1 MRRRRFVS
9 GLGLVPALLVGSL
22 APGPTAWADVRP
34 AKKPATTTTTLSPRE
49 ARVQELRQLV
59 GEASSQEGNL
69 LTEIADIE
77 SRLNDLDDAVYDLTK
92 QTTAAQRRLDTA
104 QRTLQKAE
112 ADQDTAVRRLGAVQA
127 QVDASRQ
134 EMNQT
139 VAAMYQRGTSEEQAV
154 YVALVEG
161 AATPQ
166 DLFSAQRYMAGT
178 IKSDRR
184 DLDHFVALKEDA
196 DQLRHQV
203 DARAEE
209 IRVTRDQQ
217 AAERDRLTGLKD
229 QALANRAAAKS
240 EEDRQQ
246 DLLKQVQD
254 QKADFQSELNA
265 LQVESG
271 AVGEF
276 LRQVQAGQKL
286 ASRRKRTFKAPV
298 AGPISSGFGI
308 RVHPILGDVRMHT
321 GVDFAVGTGFPIK
334 AAGPGIVVWAGPR
347 GGYGNAVIIDHRNGL
362 ATLYAHQSRVNV
374 TVGDK
379 VTSGQIVGFVGQ
391 TGMSTGPHL
400 HFEVRELGAPVDPLG
415 YL

>member
-1 MRRRRFVS
+1 MHRRPFASV
-9 GLGLVPALLVGSL
+9 LVVLAASIGS
-22 APGPTAWADVRP
+22 APTAWA

-49 ARVQELRQLV
+49 ARIKELRDLV
-59 GEASSQEGNL
+59 GEASEQEAGL

-77 SRLNDLDDAVYDLTK
+77 SRLNDLDDAVADLSK
-92 QTTAAQRRLDTA
+92 QTNAAQRRLDAA
-104 QRTLQKAE
+104 QRKLQKAE
-112 ADQDTAVRRLGAVQA
+112 ADQDVALRRLGAVRA

-134 EMNQT
+134 QMNQT
-139 VAAMYQRGTSEEQAV
+139 VAAMYQRGTSEEQAL

-161 AATPQ
+161 ASTPQ
-166 DLFSAQRYMAGT
+166 DLFSAQRYVAGT

-184 DLDHFVALKEDA
+184 ELDHFIALKDDA
-196 DQLRHQV
+196 DRLKKEV
-203 DARAEE
+203 DAEAEE

-217 AAERDRLTGLKD
+217 AAERDRLVGLKNE
-229 QALANRAAAKS
+229 ALANRAAAKS

-246 DLLKQVQD
+246 ELLKQVQEK
-254 QKADFQSELNA
+254 KADFQSELNA

-271 AVGEF
+271 AVGDF

-286 ASRRKRTFKAPV
+286 APRKKRTFKAPV

-321 GVDFAVGTGFPIK
+321 GIDFAVGTGFPIK
-334 AAGPGIVVWAGPR
+334 AAGPGVVVWAGPR

-362 ATLYAHQSRVNV
+362 ATLYAHHSKVNV
-374 TVGDK
+374 AVGDK
-379 VTSGQIVGFVGQ
+379 VTTGQVVGFVGQ
-391 TGMSTGPHL
+391 TGLATGPHL
-400 HFEVRELGAPVDPLG
+400 HFEVRELGAPVDPML

>member
-1 MRRRRFVS
+1 MRRHRVVS
-9 GLGLVPALLVGSL
+9 GFALILVVGLVASG
-22 APGPTAWADVRP
+22 PGASAAVRP
-34 AKKPATTTTTLSPRE
+34 AKKPSTTTTTLSPRE
-49 ARVQELRQLV
+49 ARIQELRDLV
-59 GEASSQEGNL
+59 GEASEQEAGL

-77 SRLNDLDDAVYDLTK
+77 SRLDDLDKAVTDLTR

-104 QRTLQKAE
+104 QRTLVKAE
-112 ADQDTAVRRLGAVQA
+112 ADQDVAVRRLGAVQA

-134 EMNQT
+134 QMNQT

-161 AATPQ
+161 ASTPQ
-166 DLFSAQRYMAGT
+166 DLFSAQRYVSGT

-184 DLDHFVALKEDA
+184 ELDHFMALKDDA

-217 AAERDRLTGLKD
+217 AAERDRLQGLKNE
-229 QALANRAAAKS
+229 AVANRAAAKS

-254 QKADFQSELNA
+254 RKSDFQSELNA

-286 ASRRKRTFKAPV
+286 GPRKKRTFKAPV
-298 AGPISSGFGI
+298 NGPISSGFGI

-321 GVDFAVGTGFPIK
+321 GIDFAVGTGYPIK
-334 AAGPGIVVWAGPR
+334 AAGPGVVVWAGPR

-362 ATLYAHQSRVNV
+362 ATLYAHQSKVNV
-374 TVGDK
+374 DVGQK
-379 VTSGQIVGFVGQ
+379 VTSGQVVGFVGQ
-391 TGMSTGPHL
+391 TGLATGPHL
-400 HFEVRELGAPVDPLG
+400 HFEVRELGDPVDPML

>member
-1 MRRRRFVS
+1 MRCRPVVPVLALVVACLGS
-9 GLGLVPALLVGSL
+9 GPA
-22 APGPTAWADVRP
+22 AWA
-34 AKKPATTTTTLSPRE
+34 AKKPSTTTTTLSPRE
-49 ARVQELRQLV
+49 ARVAELRELM
-59 GEASSQEGNL
+59 GEASVQEAGL
-69 LTEIADIE
+69 LSEIADIE
-77 SRLNDLDDAVYDLTK
+77 SSLDNLDKAVNDLTK

-104 QRTLQKAE
+104 QRNLQKAE
-112 ADQDTAVRRLGAVQA
+112 AAQVVAIQRLGAVQA

-166 DLFSAQRYMAGT
+166 DLFSAQRYVSGT
-178 IKSDRR
+178 VKSDRR
-184 DLDHFVALKEDA
+184 DLDHFVALAQDA
-196 DQLRHQV
+196 DDLRKQV
-203 DARAEE
+203 EAQAED
-209 IRVTRDQQ
+209 IRVTRDAQ
-217 AAERDRLTGLKD
+217 AAERDRLVGLKNE
-229 QALANRAAAKS
+229 ALANRAAARS

-246 DLLKQVQD
+246 DLLKEVQD
-254 QKADFQSELNA
+254 KKSDFQSELNA

-286 ASRRKRTFKAPV
+286 APRKKHTFKAPV
-298 AGPISSGFGI
+298 AGPISSGFGT

-321 GVDFAVGTGFPIK
+321 GIDFAVGTGFPIK

-362 ATLYAHQSRVNV
+362 ATLYGHQSRVNV
-374 TVGDK
+374 TVGQK
-379 VTSGQIVGFVGQ
+379 VSAGQVVGFVGQ
-391 TGMSTGPHL
+391 TGMATGPHL
-400 HFEVRELGAPVDPLG
+400 HFEVREFGTPVDPLL